1 MSDPV
6 FSIGIVTPASKYK
19 KRVKR
24 PIKKTTRT
32 RICGEPVLR
41 AWFILPASPD
51 PIVQMITSSIGQSL
65 KAAKEKIKEMS
76 SNLKC
81 KSWATYRLLGVTEQH
96 LKHVFWLCQKNDRVR
111 KSLTKLLIYW
121 RRRHL
126 IRANEEDLI
135 TMDPPVKR
143 VDLYDWTQN
152 RIYTFEANTIF
163 RCLTKRLT
171 THDGMFATPLE
182 PVNPYTNMK
191 LTIGQLHSVLE
202 QLRSYGLSHWTT
214 EALRN
219 VRYCW
224 TEFTVLHD
232 TALQMGAMRSVF
244 SDLKSTEFHDT
255 LFDFID
261 AEYINNDADIDTDMY
276 RWLIKH
282 AIESDH
288 MSQWR
293 RLCYDFYKNQI
304 LYKDLPLKQ
313 KMVKI
318 KIAMQAALLCRM
330 PRELYQMR
338 NRMEAIEITGEA

>member
-1 MSDPV
+1 M
-6 FSIGIVTPASKYK
+6 GIITPASKYK

-24 PIKKTTRT
+24 PIKKTVCKS
-32 RICGEPVLR
+32 RICIGPVVLR
-41 AWFILPASPD
+41 AWFILPAPPD
-51 PIVQMITSSIGQSL
+51 PIVRMITSSIGKSFKEA
-65 KAAKEKIKEMS
+65 KAKIKEIS
-76 SNLKC
+76 SNLKSR
-81 KSWATYRLLGVTEQH
+81 SWGTYRLLGVTEQH
-96 LKHVFWLCQKNDRVR
+96 LKHVFWLCQKNAGVHKR
-111 KSLTKLLIYW
+111 LTKLLIYW

-163 RCLTKRLT
+163 RCITKRLT

-191 LTIGQLHSVLE
+191 LTIGQIHSVLE
-202 QLRSYGLSHWTT
+202 QLRSYGLSHWTI

-219 VRYCW
+219 ARYCW

-232 TALQMGAMRSVF
+232 TTLQMDAMRSVF
-244 SDLKSTEFHDT
+244 SDLKSTEMHDV

-261 AEYINNDADIDTDMY
+261 AEYTNNDADIDRDMY

-288 MSQWR
+288 MSKWR
-293 RLCYDFYKNQI
+293 SLCYSFYKNQI
-304 LYKDLPLKQ
+304 LYKDIPIKQ
-313 KMVKI
+313 KLVALKI
-318 KIAMQAALLCRM
+318 ETDATFLCRM
-330 PRELYQMR
+330 PHELYQMR
-338 NRMEAIEITGEA
+338 NRMEAITGEA